1 MADPEEPKII
11 VDEDWKSQV
20 EREREEAQ
28 QASEQTEEASEQA
41 EEAGEEKADSPFD
54 RLVGYLATQAMGAL
68 GLFTEPDGG
77 RVPVHLDLAQFMI
90 NSLAAVRDKTAGNLE
105 PQEEGRLTAV
115 IADLQRA
122 FVSCSQAV
130 HEAAL
135 QGGGDPGPEGPGPK

>member
-1 MADPEEPKII
+1 MADQEEPKII

-20 EREREEAQ
+20 EREREEAE
-28 QASEQTEEASEQA
+28 QASEQAEEVGE

-135 QGGGDPGPEGPGPK
+135 QGGEGPGPAGPGPK